1 MCIVLLIVRCFCQ
14 GLPVLLGRRD
24 GDTLSFGK
32 MKGDAS
38 DKNIACM
45 LQDDKAGQVSH
56 IDGARVMLQYVAV
69 LFGGHE
75 RRFLGVA
82 LAFGTRFGGVPLLMS
97 FPVKLLRSPKSS

>member
-56 IDGARVMLQYVAV
+56 IDGARVMLQS
-69 LFGGHE
+69 
-75 RRFLGVA
+75 FLGGMKDGFWGWLWPSGLD
-82 LAFGTRFGGVPLLMS
+82 LAEFLC
-97 FPVKLLRSPKSS
+97 